1 MSTDIRLT
9 NSDIAETLDM
19 SVSGVSRLRSGTRQ
33 ASVRIAG
40 AIIDAYCST
49 PELRQ
54 EGMAALAS
62 GGQRQAEFLSS
73 LWG

>member
-1 MSTDIRLT
+1 
-9 NSDIAETLDM
+9 M

-40 AIIDAYCST
+40 AIIESYCDT

-54 EGMAALAS
+54 AGMAALAV
-62 GGQRQAEFLSS
+62 GGEQQAEFLAS